1 MKKVALV
8 SGGSGGIGTAICQQF
23 AADGYTVVT
32 TYLSRES
39 FLAWQTANAT
49 AGTFHGFYCDVGDWD
64 SCTTFAEKVAAQFS
78 QVDILVNNAGITR
91 DSTFVKMT
99 PQQWREVITTN
110 LDSAFNLSK
119 QFVPGMMKRGWGRV
133 INISSVNG
141 QKGQFGQTNYSAAK
155 AGIHGFSKALAQET
169 VRKGVTVNTISPGY
183 IGTSMVLQMSEEV
196 QDKIR
201 AQIPMGRFGEPQEI
215 AHMASYL
222 ASERAAFITG
232 ANLSLNG
239 GQHMY

>member
-1 MKKVALV
+1 MAKVALV
-8 SGGSGGIGTAICQQF
+8 TGGAGGIGTAICRQL
-23 AADGYTVVT
+23 ADDGFSVVT
-32 TYLSRES
+32 TYLTKGS
-39 FLAWQTANAT
+39 FLAWQEKHKPNYDFQ
-49 AGTFHGFYCDVGDWD
+49 GYYCDVSDWD
-64 SCTTFAEKVAAQFS
+64 SCVAFAQKVLAQS
-78 QVDILVNNAGITR
+78 EQVDVLVNNAGITR

-99 PQQWREVITTN
+99 PQQWQEVMHTN
-110 LDSAFNLSK
+110 LDSAFNLAK
-119 QFVPGMMKRGWGRV
+119 QFVPDMMKRGWGRV
-133 INISSVNG
+133 VNISSVNG

-215 AHMASYL
+215 ANMVAYL
-222 ASERAAFITG
+222 ASDKAAFITG
-232 ANLSLNG
+232 ANFSVNG
-239 GQHMY
+239 GQHMF